1 VAARARLGSPGW
13 SPTSPTFHSA
23 ALHELVRSASP
34 AARPRTPIVRLA
46 AAPVRTSSPAV
57 RPASPERP
65 TSVHGRPMAVP
76 RRAVERN
83 RIYRRLQQDLHV
95 IDARSVIEKDPV
107 KRKMWD
113 IEDENEDDDEDN
125 KRARRE

>member
-1 VAARARLGSPGW
+1 
-13 SPTSPTFHSA
+13 
-23 ALHELVRSASP
+23 
-34 AARPRTPIVRLA
+34 
-46 AAPVRTSSPAV
+46 
-57 RPASPERP
+57 
-65 TSVHGRPMAVP
+65 MAIP

-113 IEDENEDDDEDN
+113 IEDENEDDDEEN
-125 KRARRE
+125 KRAGRE